1 MDSGDGAPDG
11 SSSARQA
18 APWEV
23 NALEGMPTHAQFG
36 GVIPRGSRGAIAGP
50 DAPQLS
56 LPSDS
61 RSHEESPV
69 TLADELADIFT
80 AKRQKSEQLE
90 AVKHERDAVDAQE
103 EEFMRRRG
111 KKPAR
116 SGQKKSG
123 D

>member
-1 MDSGDGAPDG
+1 M
-11 SSSARQA
+11 
-18 APWEV
+18 
-23 NALEGMPTHAQFG
+23 
-36 GVIPRGSRGAIAGP
+36 
-50 DAPQLS
+50 
-56 LPSDS
+56 
-61 RSHEESPV
+61 